1 MSHATRRLPIV
12 SLAILGLSVAACA
25 PATPSASPST
35 AAPSSTPSATA
46 TTTASPAAPTAT
58 VTPAV
63 TPSPSTA
70 SVSCDLKAQ
79 TGQLPSDR
87 LTGME
92 ISRLPGSDQVRF
104 QFSPG
109 SLTPAG
115 APVGS
120 LEVATPPFTE
130 GASGLPIELQGDH
143 ALQLVFRHMS
153 LQNDAGEETYE
164 GASESRSDDPSRS
177 LRHVVMF
184 DESEGQ
190 IGWYIGYDGSACVT
204 LGREG
209 ADVIVSIAFAT
220 GS

>member
-1 MSHATRRLPIV
+1 LSHATRHLPIV
-12 SLAILGLSVAACA
+12 ILAILGLSIAACG
-25 PATPSASPST
+25 PSTPSASPVT
-35 AAPSSTPSATA
+35 AAPSSTPSAA
-46 TTTASPAAPTAT
+46 AAVTASPAAPGAT
-58 VTPAV
+58 V

-70 SVSCDLKAQ
+70 SVSCDLKPQ

-87 LTGME
+87 LTGMQ
-92 ISRLPGSDQVRF
+92 ISRLRGVDLVRF

-143 ALQLVFRHMS
+143 ALQVVFRHMS
-153 LQNDAGEETYE
+153 LQNDAGEETYT
-164 GASESRSDDPSRS
+164 GASEMRTDDPSRS

-184 DESEGQ
+184 DASEGQ
-190 IGWYIGYDGSACVT
+190 IGWYLGYDGPACVT

-209 ADVIVSIAFAT
+209 ADVVVSIAFAT
-220 GS
+220 SS